1 MIQHKDPLNPEQ
13 TAALQAIQAGRNIFL
28 TGPGGTGKS
37 FTVQQIMIWAKSADI
52 LVAVT
57 AMTGCAALL
66 VNAKTLHGWAGIGLG
81 RESPEILATAILKKS
96 KSKRNWIDTRLLIID
111 EISMMT
117 PELLEKLD
125 HVARRVRKKPDT
137 RFGGLQLVLVGD
149 FCQLPPVQKGASQ
162 FAFESPVWSTLIDET
177 HTLTRIERQK
187 DPVFQRILCEARLGE
202 LSPESIGILKSRVG
216 LDWKNTP
223 DGIQPTLIYS
233 RKAQVD
239 EINRSNMEELDGE
252 SMTFE
257 VQTVFKGPFGSA
269 TKMTFEVES
278 ALHRL
283 DQDANYEQSLELKV
297 GAQVMLIS
305 NIAGTKLVNGSR
317 GVVTGFS
324 PSGLPMV
331 RFKDTGGSVMIDRVS
346 WFLPEA
352 PIGRSQIPLK
362 VAYAITIHKSQGSSL
377 DSALIDIGSSVFEY
391 GQAYVALS
399 RVRTLEG
406 LYIFR
411 FSPSSV
417 VCNPKVKAFMGP

>member
-1 MIQHKDPLNPEQ
+1 MIQNTDPMNPEQ
-13 TAALQAIQAGRNIFL
+13 TAALNAIQAGRNIFL

-66 VNAKTLHGWAGIGLG
+66 VNAKTLPGWAGIGLG
-81 RESPEILATAILKKS
+81 RESPEILAAAILKKS
-96 KSKRNWIDTRLLIID
+96 KPKRNWIDTRLLIID

-278 ALHRL
+278 AL
-283 DQDANYEQSLELKV
+283 
-297 GAQVMLIS
+297 
-305 NIAGTKLVNGSR
+305 
-317 GVVTGFS
+317 
-324 PSGLPMV
+324 P
-331 RFKDTGGSVMIDRVS
+331 
-346 WFLPEA
+346 
-352 PIGRSQIPLK
+352 
-362 VAYAITIHKSQGSSL
+362 
-377 DSALIDIGSSVFEY
+377 
-391 GQAYVALS
+391 
-399 RVRTLEG
+399 
-406 LYIFR
+406 
-411 FSPSSV
+411 
-417 VCNPKVKAFMGP
+417 